1 MAFIKFSFIVFLG
14 MSSAFAQTR
23 FSPKSCLDAT
33 YKMKMTQKGPLFG
46 LIKQEFVIDKKNCI
60 VHITHKKYLPK
71 EWFVDVCREPVH
83 IKVTSATGVDVAKK
97 ETECINVDKSRDT
110 SNFCSQFFDMM
121 DVIQDD
127 GLIFAE
133 GDRDNLSSDH
143 GKVYCSY
150 LLLKKYLNE
159 SVIFSRYTDVPDIF
173 LEKSKTAPAPA
184 PLNLPKDNVEGK
196 KEEQEAKIV
205 PPPVEKID
213 TKTTIT
219 RPTTT
224 L

>member
-1 MAFIKFSFIVFLG
+1 MAFIKFSILSLFII
-14 MSSAFAQTR
+14 STAFAQTR
-23 FSPKSCLDAT
+23 FSPKSCLDAS
-33 YKMKMTQKGPLFG
+33 YKMTMVQKGPLFG

-97 ETECINVDKSRDT
+97 EAECMHVDKTKDT
-110 SNFCSQFFDMM
+110 SDFCSQYFDLT

-143 GKVYCSY
+143 GKTYCTY

-159 SVIFSRYTDVPDIF
+159 SVVFSRYTDVPDIF
-173 LEKSKTAPAPA
+173 LEKTKSVPAPA
-184 PLNLPKDNVEGK
+184 PVQKNEVEVNK
-196 KEEQEAKIV
+196 QDQEAKV
-205 PPPVEKID
+205 LTPPPVVKETI
-213 TKTTIT
+213 KT
-219 RPTTT
+219 